1 MNYRGIKL
9 WVRERVTEKKIIKIW
24 DHTEKINTIN
34 DFMSKLSI
42 VLSQLIEFILFN
54 LNHSSSNPLFL

>member
-9 WVRERVTEKKIIKIW
+9 WVRERVIEKKIIKIW

>member
-9 WVRERVTEKKIIKIW
+9 WVRERVIEKKIIKIW

-42 VLSQLIEFILFN
+42 GLSQLIEFILFN